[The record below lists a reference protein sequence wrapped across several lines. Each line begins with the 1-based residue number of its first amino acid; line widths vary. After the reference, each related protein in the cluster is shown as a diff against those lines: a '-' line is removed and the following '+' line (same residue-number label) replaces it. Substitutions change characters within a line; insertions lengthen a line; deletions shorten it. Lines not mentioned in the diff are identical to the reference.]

1 MKDRSSITLRQRT
14 LPSGRTT
21 LYLDIICNGK
31 RKVESL
37 KLFLIP
43 ETSRADK
50 QKNKETMKLAEAI
63 RAKRVVEAQ
72 NKEFGFK
79 SDYAE
84 DNNFYD
90 YYVAMTEKRLGVE
103 SRGNWGNWRS
113 CLKHLEKYD
122 PNLKKKSFADI
133 TQEWVQGFRD
143 YLEKEACAWSCDYRQ
158 RIKDHPLSKN
168 SKVSYFNKLRACL
181 NQAFEERIIRINP
194 ILGVERFKE
203 TEGTRMYLTID
214 EVKTLA
220 QTECEYPKI
229 KRAFLFSC
237 LTGLRRS
244 DVLRLKWGDIHKQD
258 NYTRIIF
265 TQKKTG
271 GLEYLDISEQA
282 AELLGERGKPNEVVF
297 TDIHSPS
304 CTNEAI
310 KRWVL
315 RAGINKEITFHCA
328 RHTFAVMMLDL
339 GTDIYTVSK
348 LLGHRELSTTQR
360 YAKVLD
366 KNKQAAVSKIP
377 DIFIK

>member
-21 LYLDIICNGK
+21 LYLDIICNGR

-50 QKNKETMKLAEAI
+50 QKNKETLKLAEAI
-63 RAKRVVEAQ
+63 RAKRVVEVQ

-84 DNNFYD
+84 ETNFYD
-90 YYVAMTEKRLGVE
+90 YYVAITEKRLGTE

-122 PNLKKKSFADI
+122 PNLKKRTFADI

-143 YLEKEACAWSCDYRQ
+143 YLEKEACAWGCDYRQ

-168 SKVSYFNKLRACL
+168 SKLSYFNKLRACL
-181 NQAFEERIIRINP
+181 NQAVEERIIQTNP
-194 ILGVERFKE
+194 ILGVERFRE
-203 TEGTRMYLTID
+203 AEGTRMYLTID
-214 EVKTLA
+214 EVKKLA
-220 QTECEYPKI
+220 QTECEYPNI

-258 NYTRIIF
+258 DYTRIIF

-271 GLEYLDISEQA
+271 GLEYLDISAQA
-282 AELLGERGKPNEVVF
+282 AELLGERGKPNECVF

-366 KNKQAAVSKIP
+366 KNKQKAVSKIP
-377 DIFIK
+377 DIF

>member
-21 LYLDIICNGK
+21 LYLDIICNGR

-50 QKNKETMKLAEAI
+50 QKNKETLKLAEAI
-63 RAKRVVEAQ
+63 RAKRVVEVQ

-84 DNNFYD
+84 ETNFYD
-90 YYVAMTEKRLGVE
+90 YYVAITEKRLGTE

-113 CLKHLEKYD
+113 CLKHMEKYD
-122 PNLKKKSFADI
+122 PNLKKRTFADI
-133 TQEWVQGFRD
+133 TQDWVQGFRD
-143 YLEKEACAWSCDYRQ
+143 YLEKEACAWGCDYRQ

-168 SKVSYFNKLRACL
+168 SKLSYFNKLRACL
-181 NQAFEERIIRINP
+181 NQAVEERIIQTNP

-203 TEGTRMYLTID
+203 AEGTRMYLTID

-220 QTECEYPKI
+220 QTECEYPNI

-258 NYTRIIF
+258 DYTRIIF

-271 GLEYLDISEQA
+271 GLEYLDISAQA
-282 AELLGERGKPNEVVF
+282 TELLGERGKSNECVF

-366 KNKQAAVSKIP
+366 KNKQKAVSKIP
-377 DIFIK
+377 DIF

>member
-37 KLFLIP
+37 KLFLVP

-50 QKNKETMKLAEAI
+50 QKNKETLKLAEAI
-63 RAKRVVEAQ
+63 RAKRVVEVQ

-79 SDYAE
+79 TDYADE
-84 DNNFYD
+84 TSFYD
-90 YYVAMTEKRLGVE
+90 YYVAITEKRLGTE

-122 PNLKKKSFADI
+122 PNLKKRTFADI
-133 TQEWVQGFRD
+133 TQEWVQGFRE
-143 YLEKEACAWSCDYRQ
+143 YLDKEACAWGCDYRQ

-168 SKVSYFNKLRACL
+168 SKLSYFNKLRACL
-181 NQAFEERIIRINP
+181 NQAVEENVIPKNP
-194 ILGVERFKE
+194 ARGVENFKE
-203 TEGTRMYLTID
+203 AEGTRMYLTIE
-214 EVKTLA
+214 EVRTLA
-220 QTECEYPKI
+220 QTECEYPNI

-258 NYTRIIF
+258 DYTRIIF

-271 GLEYLDISEQA
+271 GLEYLDITQQA
-282 AELLGERGKPNEVVF
+282 AELLGERGKPNETVF
-297 TDIHSPS
+297 ADIHSPS
-304 CTNEAI
+304 CTNDTI

-315 RAGINKEITFHCA
+315 RAGISKEITFHCA

-366 KNKQAAVSKIP
+366 KNKQKAVSKIP
-377 DIFIK
+377 DIL

>member
-1 MKDRSSITLRQRT
+1 MKDRSSVTLRQRT

-21 LYLDIICNGK
+21 LYLDIICRGK

-50 QKNKETMKLAEAI
+50 QKNKETLKLAEAI
-63 RAKRVVEAQ
+63 RAKRVVEFQ

-79 SDYAE
+79 SDFAE
-84 DNNFYD
+84 ETNFYD
-90 YYVAMTEKRLGVE
+90 YYVAITEKRLGKD

-122 PNLKKKSFADI
+122 PNIRKLSFADI
-133 TQEWVQGFRD
+133 TREWVQGFRD
-143 YLEKEACAWSCDYRQ
+143 YLEKEACAWGCDYRN
-158 RIKDHPLSKN
+158 RFKDHPLSQN
-168 SKVSYFNKLRACL
+168 SKQSYFNKLRACL
-181 NQAFEERIIRINP
+181 NQAVEERIIPSSP
-194 ILGVERFKE
+194 IYGVECFKE
-203 TEGTRMYLTID
+203 VEGTRMYLTID
-214 EVKTLA
+214 EVKQLA
-220 QTECEYPKI
+220 KTDCEYPAV

-244 DVLRLKWGDIHKQD
+244 DIIRLKWSDIHQQD
-258 NYTRIIF
+258 GYTRIIF

-271 GLEYLDISEQA
+271 GLEYLDISKQA
-282 AELLGERGKPNEVVF
+282 AELIGEHGKPSDYVF
-297 TDIHSPS
+297 GGIPAVT
-304 CTNEAI
+304 CTNEAL

-315 RAGINKEITFHCA
+315 RTGINKKITFHCG

-339 GTDIYTVSK
+339 GVDIYTVSK
-348 LLGHRELSTTQR
+348 LLGHRELSTTQI

-366 KNKQAAVSKIP
+366 KNKQNAVSKIP
-377 DIFIK
+377 DIF